1 MITYID
7 LPEGT
12 GVRQLPFYLAME
24 EYAAKY
30 LDRSSDYFFM
40 WRVRP
45 TVIIGRNQLM
55 DTEVNREYCSANGI
69 EIWRRKSGGGCVY
82 ADPNN
87 IMFSYVTDARGSVAE
102 TFGSYTER
110 VAAFLRSLGLEA
122 EAGSRNDVS
131 IDGRKVSGN
140 AFYQLPGGRCIAHG
154 TMLFDVD
161 MERMSGAIT
170 PSQAKLASKGVA
182 SVRSRVTSVQSYLP
196 DMTIEAFMDRAQAY
210 MSDARIQLSEADVR
224 EIERLEEIYHT
235 DEWLRGRNPA
245 GDMAIERRI
254 DGVGDFRISM
264 TIEGGRIKRV
274 NMAGDFFMT
283 ADLDSGLLDRL
294 RGAEYSREGIY
305 AALDDVD
312 PERVVMGLTREMIAD
327 MLMG

>member
-1 MITYID
+1 
-7 LPEGT
+7 
-12 GVRQLPFYLAME
+12 
-24 EYAAKY
+24 
-30 LDRSSDYFFM
+30 
-40 WRVRP
+40 
-45 TVIIGRNQLM
+45 
-55 DTEVNREYCSANGI
+55 
-69 EIWRRKSGGGCVY
+69 
-82 ADPNN
+82 
-87 IMFSYVTDARGSVAE
+87 
-102 TFGSYTER
+102 
-110 VAAFLRSLGLEA
+110 
-122 EAGSRNDVS
+122 
-131 IDGRKVSGN
+131 
-140 AFYQLPGGRCIAHG
+140 
-154 TMLFDVD
+154 MLFDVD

-210 MSDARIQLSEADVR
+210 MSDARIQLTEADVR